1 MGPTPE
7 LLYPP
12 TVTFHSALVQSTQHI
27 NPLISHWQPR
37 SHCSFRRGG
46 MDGDYLKP
54 GLLFKKP
61 EHAPGSVVHH
71 DLVGSDIS

>member
-1 MGPTPE
+1 
-7 LLYPP
+7 
-12 TVTFHSALVQSTQHI
+12 
-27 NPLISHWQPR
+27 
-37 SHCSFRRGG
+37 

-61 EHAPGSVVHH
+61 EHAPGSVVHR